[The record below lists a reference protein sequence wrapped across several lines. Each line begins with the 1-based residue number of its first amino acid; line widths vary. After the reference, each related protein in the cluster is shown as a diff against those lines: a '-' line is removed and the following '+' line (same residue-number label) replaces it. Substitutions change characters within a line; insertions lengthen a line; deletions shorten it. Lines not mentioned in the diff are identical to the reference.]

1 MAKGQQR
8 KPHESKKP
16 KQDKSK
22 RTKPLSAYAQSMAQS
37 GPTAPAFGKK
47 K

>member
-22 RTKPLSAYAQSMAQS
+22 RTKPLSAYAQSMAER
-37 GPTAPAFGKK
+37 GPATPSFGKK